1 MKQFKLMMMAA
12 LAALM
17 SFSVVSCS
25 DDDDDS
31 AQSKHDKKMEAV
43 SAEVKANKKN
53 DIALLLVTFGS
64 TWDAPQ
70 ETFKGMKEQF
80 AKKFSNMD
88 VYFSFTSEICM
99 TRCAAKGWN
108 YYAPSFYLEAI
119 GLAGYKTV
127 CVQSLH
133 VIPGEEYLRVQNSV
147 KDFHYSGDHPEFGD
161 IKVYLAGPLLES
173 EDDVK
178 EVATILHKNYKAKVD
193 AGKIVTFMGHGN
205 PEGWNYGNGNS
216 RYTMLEEELQNVDHL
231 RHLRTGYGTVRLE
244 RAIVVAVNYAQ
255 RYQSVHNF
263 GVNLNVSRIRERCTS
278 KHGECASKRQYQCKN
293 LFEIPAKISKLWY
306 NSWIWNIFVDLLNYF
321 RLYVF
326 SFKHHYMDAASAF
339 RTAVSKFD
347 FGRLNKNQIINFTNY
362 IIHLAALSIRNIHLL
377 YLFLRHTKHQKSS

>member
-1 MKQFKLMMMAA
+1 MTL
-12 LAALM
+12 L
-17 SFSVVSCS
+17 
-25 DDDDDS
+25 
-31 AQSKHDKKMEAV
+31 
-43 SAEVKANKKN
+43 
-53 DIALLLVTFGS
+53 LLLVTFGS

-216 RYTMLEEELQNVDHL
+216 RYTMLEEELQK
-231 RHLRTGYGTVRLE
+231 TY
-244 RAIVVAVNYAQ
+244 
-255 RYQSVHNF
+255 S
-263 GVNLNVSRIRERCTS
+263 S
-278 KHGECASKRQYQCKN
+278 
-293 LFEIPAKISKLWY
+293 
-306 NSWIWNIFVDLLNYF
+306 NYF
-321 RLYVF
+321 VATVDMEDNYVD
-326 SFKHHYMDAASAF
+326 KHDFPHASAGK
-339 RTAVSKFD
+339 ASGDVICHPLMSIAGDHANNDMKGGVSEND
-347 FGRLNKNQIINFTNY
+347 PEEGSWRYELNKAGYTCPLSNCDIKGLADYSEIVNVW
-362 IIHLAALSIRNIHLL
+362 ISHMSAALQSEPM
-377 YLFLRHTKHQKSS
+377 YDPDAEE